1 MYLKVTELFYSIQ
14 GESSYLGYP
23 CSFVR
28 LSGCNLRCRYCD
40 TTYAYTEG
48 KDYEIEEIIPFIHS
62 HKTKLITITGGE
74 PLLQEGVIPLADCL
88 LKEGYTVLIETNG
101 SLPIGVLPKGVIRV
115 MDIKCPSS
123 GMTSFMHWKNIDE
136 LQPQDEVK
144 FVISDRYDYQWAKDI
159 ITKYRLLKR
168 CQVLFSPVF
177 KQLDLRTLAEW
188 ILSDELKVRLQ
199 PQLHKLIWG
208 EERRR

>member
-48 KDYEIEEIIPFIHS
+48 KNYELEEIMRFIHS
-62 HKTKLITITGGE
+62 HKTKLVTITGGE
-74 PLLQEGVIPLADCL
+74 PLLQEGVIPLADGL
-88 LKEGYTVLIETNG
+88 LKKGYTVLIETNG
-101 SLPIGVLPKGVIRV
+101 SLPIALLPRGVIRV
-115 MDIKCPSS
+115 MDIKCPGS
-123 GMTSFMHWKNIDE
+123 GMTNFMYWENIHD
-136 LQPQDEVK
+136 LQPIDEVK
-144 FVISDRYDYQWAKDI
+144 FVISDRYDYQWAKNI
-159 ITKYRLLKR
+159 ITKYQLLKR

-177 KQLDLRTLAEW
+177 EQLDLRTLAEW
-188 ILSDELKVRLQ
+188 ILTDELEVRLQ
-199 PQLHKLIWG
+199 PQLHKFIWG
-208 EERRR
+208 GKRGK